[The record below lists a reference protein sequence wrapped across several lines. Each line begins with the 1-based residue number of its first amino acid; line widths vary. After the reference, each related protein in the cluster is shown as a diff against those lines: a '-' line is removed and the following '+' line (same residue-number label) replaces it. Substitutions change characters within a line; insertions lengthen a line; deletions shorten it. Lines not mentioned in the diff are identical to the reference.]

1 MNVFLVSPNEKDF
14 LYSAGDRPPL
24 GLLYLSTSLEK
35 EGIENEIFDLNHFK
49 ESELVERIMSDKP
62 DFVGVSVP
70 SSPSF
75 SRMKEFSYKI
85 KDYSKLIFGGP
96 HISAMPKSVE
106 DIATSVVIGYG
117 EKGILE
123 ALKGRTG
130 IIHSPSQFNECPIP
144 NRKKVNSKNYSLNI
158 KGLNGTTMISSR
170 GCPFGCV
177 FCASHEKIVQF
188 RNLES
193 IEIELNEINNLG
205 YKAVYVLDEN
215 FLNDKNLY
223 EKIKLFNNQDIKYKI
238 EGRTNNITPKLAE
251 SLRKTGCLEISLG
264 IESGNDEI
272 LKRINKR
279 TTVEGNKKAIKILGE
294 TGVDVKGFFILG
306 LPGETK
312 ETARET
318 IRFAEEMKE
327 KGLTSADFYV
337 LTPFPGSEIWDSPE
351 KFGIKIL
358 SRSFN
363 EYLQKGDPVI
373 ETEKLNQE
381 EIKELLIEARE
392 RWKK

>member
-1 MNVFLVSPNEKDF
+1 M
-14 LYSAGDRPPL
+14 A
-24 GLLYLSTSLEK
+24 
-35 EGIENEIFDLNHFK
+35 
-49 ESELVERIMSDKP
+49 
-62 DFVGVSVP
+62 
-70 SSPSF
+70 
-75 SRMKEFSYKI
+75 
-85 KDYSKLIFGGP
+85 
-96 HISAMPKSVE
+96 
-106 DIATSVVIGYG
+106 YG
-117 EKGILE
+117 ERGILE
-123 ALKGRTG
+123 ALKGQTG
-130 IIHSPSQFNECPIP
+130 IINSPSKFNDYPLP
-144 NRKKVNSKNYSLNI
+144 NRKKIDSKNYSLDI
-158 KGLNGTTMISSR
+158 GGFNGTTMISSR

-188 RNLES
+188 RTLES
-193 IEIELNEINNLG
+193 IERELNEINNLD

-215 FLNDKNLY
+215 FLNDKSLY
-223 EKIKLFNNQDIKYKI
+223 EKINLFNNQRIKYKI
-238 EGRTNNITPKLAE
+238 EGRTNNITPQLAE

-279 TTVEGNKKAIKILGE
+279 TTVEENRRAIKILGK
-294 TGVDVKGFFILG
+294 TGINVKGFFILG

-327 KGLTSADFYV
+327 VGLTSADFYV
-337 LTPFPGSEIWDSPE
+337 LTPFPGSEVWDNPE

-358 SRSFN
+358 SRNFN